1 MIHATIDTFEEE
13 VIKQKGLVL
22 VDFWAQWCR
31 PCQMIA
37 PILAEIDEECPDVKV
52 CKVDVDANM
61 GLAQSYKVVAI
72 PFLILFRDGEVQ
84 EKLTGLQSK
93 KELMDMIKKY
103 KA

>member
-22 VDFWAQWCR
+22 VDFWAQWCG

-37 PILAEIDEECPDVKV
+37 PILAEIEEECPDVKV
-52 CKVDVDANM
+52 CNM

-93 KELMDMIKKY
+93 KDLMDMIKKY

>member
-1 MIHATIDTFEEE
+1 MIHATIDTFEQE

-22 VDFWAQWCR
+22 VDFWAQWCG

-37 PILAEIDEECPDVKV
+37 PILEEIDAECPSVKV

-61 GLAQSYKVVAI
+61 ALAQSYKVVAI
-72 PFLILFRDGEVQ
+72 PFLILFQDGEIK

-93 KELMDMIKKY
+93 EDLLDVIKKY
-103 KA
+103 DA

>member
-1 MIHATIDTFEEE
+1 MVHATIDTFEEE
-13 VIKQKGLVL
+13 VIKHKGLVL
-22 VDFWAQWCR
+22 VDFWAQWCG

-37 PILAEIDEECPDVKV
+37 PILEEIDAECPGVKV

-72 PFLILFRDGEVQ
+72 PFLILFQDGEIK

-93 KELMDMIKKY
+93 EDLLDVIKKY
-103 KA
+103 EA

>member
-22 VDFWAQWCR
+22 VDFWAQWCG

-37 PILAEIDEECPDVKV
+37 PILAEIDEECPDAKV

-93 KELMDMIKKY
+93 KDLMDMIKKY

>member
-22 VDFWAQWCR
+22 VDFWAQWCG

-52 CKVDVDANM
+52 CKVDVDENM

-93 KELMDMIKKY
+93 KDLMDMIKKY

>member
-22 VDFWAQWCR
+22 VDFWAQWCG

-37 PILAEIDEECPDVKV
+37 PILAEIDEEGPDVKV

-93 KELMDMIKKY
+93 KDLMDMIKKY

>member
-22 VDFWAQWCR
+22 VDFWAQWCG

-72 PFLILFRDGEVQ
+72 PVFDPLSGWRSSGKADRVTVQ
-84 EKLTGLQSK
+84 ERSYGYDQKV
-93 KELMDMIKKY
+93 
-103 KA
+103 

>member
-22 VDFWAQWCR
+22 VDFWAQWCG

-37 PILAEIDEECPDVKV
+37 PILAEIDEECPAVKV

>member
-22 VDFWAQWCR
+22 VDFWAQWCG

-52 CKVDVDANM
+52 CKVDVDAK
-61 GLAQSYKVVAI
+61 SYKVVAI

>member
-1 MIHATIDTFEEE
+1 
-13 VIKQKGLVL
+13 
-22 VDFWAQWCR
+22 
-31 PCQMIA
+31 
-37 PILAEIDEECPDVKV
+37 
-52 CKVDVDANM
+52 M

-93 KELMDMIKKY
+93 KDLMDMIKKY

>member
-22 VDFWAQWCR
+22 VDFWAQWCG

-61 GLAQSYKVVAI
+61 GLAQSYKWRSSGKADRI
-72 PFLILFRDGEVQ
+72 TVQ
-84 EKLTGLQSK
+84 ERAYGYDQKV
-93 KELMDMIKKY
+93 
-103 KA
+103 

>member
-22 VDFWAQWCR
+22 VDFWAQWCG

-37 PILAEIDEECPDVKV
+37 PILAEIDEEWPDVKV
-52 CKVDVDANM
+52 GKVDVDANM

>member
-22 VDFWAQWCR
+22 VDFWAQWCG

-37 PILAEIDEECPDVKV
+37 PILAEIDEECPDDKV

-93 KELMDMIKKY
+93 KDLMDMIKKY

>member
-22 VDFWAQWCR
+22 VDFWAQWCG

-52 CKVDVDANM
+52 CK
-61 GLAQSYKVVAI
+61 G
-72 PFLILFRDGEVQ
+72 DGEVQ

-93 KELMDMIKKY
+93 KDLMDMIKKY